1 MIDNGIYDAIRDVMD
16 YEFLIDSKIEVIEL
30 VQCMADIEESIKPL
44 EQKSNKLIEAFHE
57 RGIIKDIEKL
67 QDHETKELSKRAV
80 SFMKWVSELP
90 SQIENSE

>member
-1 MIDNGIYDAIRDVMD
+1 
-16 YEFLIDSKIEVIEL
+16 
-30 VQCMADIEESIKPL
+30 MADIEESIKPL

-90 SQIENSE
+90 SQIENSEWWWDLFICKYIITCSNARIAEKNKLAYKIKA